1 MSAITKPDPNSEFL
15 NPFASR
21 HHQLFWLN
29 VTHSSL
35 WWSHHVLLIEI
46 RNVDFAISSLYYQ
59 SSPIVGT
66 SSTFS
71 ISLGATTF
79 QFFTHFKMICTKFP
93 RPSCYF
99 SVYEFNEYDRGNY
112 EICFYIRAGIFG
124 TSLKQLYF
132 AAIPYL
138 PTRDSRGSPQW
149 RQDAQVYRVPKVIG
163 QAGNLKR
170 HMVIHS
176 KERHRLCPVLQVFW
190 PSWTSKTHLF
200 THSAQWYRC

>member
-1 MSAITKPDPNSEFL
+1 MQ
-15 NPFASR
+15 NP
-21 HHQLFWLN
+21 QC
-29 VTHSSL
+29 
-35 WWSHHVLLIEI
+35 LLCL
-46 RNVDFAISSLYYQ
+46 V
-59 SSPIVGT
+59 
-66 SSTFS
+66 
-71 ISLGATTF
+71 F
-79 QFFTHFKMICTKFP
+79 QFLLCIINQAQLLALPRPFPSLLVQTHFIFSHKMICTKFP

-138 PTRDSRGSPQW
+138 PTRDERGSPQW

-176 KERHRLCPVLQVFW
+176 KERHRLCPVQQVFW
-190 PSWTSKTHLF
+190 PS
-200 THSAQWYRC
+200 

>member
-1 MSAITKPDPNSEFL
+1 MGGRQKASDALPP
-15 NPFASR
+15 ASR
-21 HHQLFWLN
+21 APVPPGRWEGVGSLRGRCPSPPGGRTQLPL
-29 VTHSSL
+29 
-35 WWSHHVLLIEI
+35 SHKHL
-46 RNVDFAISSLYYQ
+46 S
-59 SSPIVGT
+59 
-66 SSTFS
+66 FS
-71 ISLGATTF
+71 ATTF
-79 QFFTHFKMICTKFP
+79 HFFTHFKMICTKFP

-138 PTRDSRGSPQW
+138 PTRDERGSPQW

-176 KERHRLCPVLQVFW
+176 KERHRLCPVQQVFW
-190 PSWTSKTHLF
+190 PS
-200 THSAQWYRC
+200 